1 MAQTQDTAAVEA
13 TDRDSIYIGRQPIFD
28 RDLNVFGYELLFR
41 SGKENRADVLDGDQA
56 TSRVI
61 LNSFLE
67 IGLDKLVG
75 NTYAFFNL
83 TRNFLLN
90 HSEFPF
96 RSSKIGLEILE
107 DVTVDETLMEA
118 VRGLSAQGF
127 LIALDDFMFTSENAP
142 LAAIANLIKV
152 DIQSMDRNELAQHVT
167 QLRRFPAKLLAE
179 KVEDQEQYEH
189 CRELGFDYFQG
200 YFLCKPKMFEERRLP
215 DNKLNVLRLL
225 TELEN
230 PDVGPKELEAIIK
243 HDVSLNY
250 KLLRCVNS
258 AYYGLPISVKSVSH
272 AVVYMGLDTVRN
284 WVRLLV
290 LAGLE
295 DRPDELIQIALTR
308 ARMAENL
315 TAHFSEDTKESAFTV
330 GLFSVLDALME
341 VPMKDIVP
349 RLPLAEEIRDALLES
364 TGPYGRMLAIIR
376 AYEGGDWDAL
386 EEQEMWTTE
395 MLSEAYL
402 NALEWA
408 TAHIGMT
415 TGTATA

>member
-1 MAQTQDTAAVEA
+1 MTQTQDTTAVETA
-13 TDRDSIYIGRQPIFD
+13 EQESIFIGRQPIFD
-28 RDLNVFGYELLFR
+28 RELNVFGYELLFR

-75 NTYAFFNL
+75 NAYAFFNL

-152 DIQSMDRNELAQHVT
+152 DIQSMSRDELDQHVS

-179 KVEDQEQYEH
+179 KVETQEQYEH

-200 YFLCKPKMFEERRLP
+200 YFLCKPKMFEEKRLP

-230 PDVGPKELEAIIK
+230 PDVGPKELEGIIK

-258 AYYGLPISVKSVSH
+258 AYYGLPITVKSVSH
-272 AVVYMGLDTVRN
+272 AVVYMGMDTVRN

-295 DRPDELIQIALTR
+295 DRPDELIKIALTR

-341 VPMKDIVP
+341 VPMKEIIP
-349 RLPLAEEIRDALLES
+349 RLPLADEIRDALLES

-386 EEQEMWTTE
+386 EEQEMWGTE
-395 MLSEAYL
+395 ILTEAYL
-402 NALEWA
+402 DALDWANA
-408 TAHIGMT
+408 HVNMT
-415 TGTATA
+415 TGSNA